1 MCRPAKAGASSA
13 HSKVAPTSF
22 DVNVNTASP
31 RRTTAAGAV
40 RIIVF
45 GAVVSTLP
53 ATVQV
58 YSTGSTSIRPYVL
71 VASTESECSPSANP
85 S

>member
-1 MCRPAKAGASSA
+1 MQAAKAGESSA
-13 HSKVAPTSF
+13 HSNVTPTSF
-22 DVNVNTASP
+22 DENVNTASP

-40 RIIVF
+40 SIVVF
-45 GAVVSTLP
+45 GAVVSTPP
-53 ATVQV
+53 ATVQM

-71 VASTESECSPSANP
+71 VASTESECSPSVNP